1 MEYMFEP
8 FFRKL
13 RFDRRVGILSEDTQ
27 IVSGNPK
34 DWITHC
40 SGHSAPRLSDSMFT
54 IQVIAHAAGQP
65 SQYWDRHDLNKGLK
79 HSYYWKRHWWFYKLI
94 I

>member
-1 MEYMFEP
+1 MFEP

-34 DWITHC
+34 D
-40 SGHSAPRLSDSMFT
+40 
-54 IQVIAHAAGQP
+54 
-65 SQYWDRHDLNKGLK
+65 
-79 HSYYWKRHWWFYKLI
+79 
-94 I
+94 